1 MSVFVEVFERSRND
15 RVVVV
20 QILIGTVEEIQEM
33 KEQIK
38 VLTEKIGTL
47 RKEAALCDG
56 IAARSKVI
64 EEKFKMMREEKE
76 KKTTAKAVKISGGN
90 GERDHL
96 FPYRT
101 QKLSLSAQ
109 RVLGWR
115 RPGRVCRRRILLEK
129 P

>member
-1 MSVFVEVFERSRND
+1 M
-15 RVVVV
+15 RV
-20 QILIGTVEEIQEM
+20 
-33 KEQIK
+33 
-38 VLTEKIGTL
+38 
-47 RKEAALCDG
+47 
-56 IAARSKVI
+56 
-64 EEKFKMMREEKE
+64 REEKE

-115 RPGRVCRRRILLEK
+115 RPGRVCRRRILNLVHCSQRSAVFVRK
-129 P
+129 QVLGRRPMDINIPP